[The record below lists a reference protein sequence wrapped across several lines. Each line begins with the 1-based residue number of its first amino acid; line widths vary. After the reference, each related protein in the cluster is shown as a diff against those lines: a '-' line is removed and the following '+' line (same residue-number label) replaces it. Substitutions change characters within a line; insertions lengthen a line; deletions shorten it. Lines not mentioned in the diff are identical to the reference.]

1 MVTVLTPVTLQDII
15 IDNLYG
21 NRRLQMKVIKG
32 VLEEELENS
41 IRQEAAYIKALNAIP
56 PGALVKKEIKGR
68 FYYYLMMRE
77 KGKVKFI
84 YKGKLSKE
92 EIKKYNEAKNLRA
105 KYRKLLSQVRK
116 QISFL
121 KKALHAKEIRSPA

>member
-1 MVTVLTPVTLQDII
+1 
-15 IDNLYG
+15 
-21 NRRLQMKVIKG
+21 MKVIKG

-41 IRQEAAYIKALNAIP
+41 MRQEAAYLKAIESLPA
-56 PGALVKKEIKGR
+56 GALVKKEIRGHE
-68 FYYYLMMRE
+68 YYYLVLRD
-77 KGKVKFI
+77 KGEVRFI

-92 EIKKYNEAKNLRA
+92 EIKKYNEVKKLRA

-121 KKALHAKEIRSPA
+121 RKALRAREIRSSA